1 MNTIFERLDKFYHG
15 EDHVLLLEGEWGVG
29 KTFIINKWIEKL
41 PKNKNIRIISLS
53 LFGMA
58 SENDLNTQLLE
69 KAFVLNKINKKIGKV
84 CSQVGASYQKGPV
97 TFSMALSGLFSIF
110 AKQEYKQNSKKKI

>member
-84 CSQVGASYQKGPV
+84 CSQVGASYQKWPV
-97 TFSMALSGLFSIF
+97 TFSLALSGLFSIF
-110 AKQEYKQNSKKKI
+110 AKQEYK

>member
-53 LFGMA
+53 LFFMA
-58 SENDLNTQLLE
+58 YFLLFTLIKE
-69 KAFVLNKINKKIGKV
+69 
-84 CSQVGASYQKGPV
+84 
-97 TFSMALSGLFSIF
+97 FS
-110 AKQEYKQNSKKKI
+110 